1 MQSGR
6 SVIRAKRPIRSIDIA
21 LDMKES
27 TTRASVST
35 HMATDTID
43 ARCFDHH
50 TDPSTRI
57 SIKSPSLI
65 VHLSKEPPVNALQAA
80 MLCFFILSYFPP
92 C

>member
-1 MQSGR
+1 MQSG
-6 SVIRAKRPIRSIDIA
+6 SSIIYAMRPIRSIEIA
-21 LDMKES
+21 LDMKKT

-65 VHLSKEPPVNALQAA
+65 VHLSKEPPIYALQAA
-80 MLCFFILSYFPP
+80 MLCFFILSFFSP